1 MELKNYQQKILN
13 DLERF
18 LEISQETR
26 SIGEAYTKF
35 WQTNNPP
42 FNPFPQ
48 MPIEPCKDNVP
59 GAPHRYQSAHRW
71 R

>member
-26 SIGEAYTKF
+26 SIGDEYYKF

-42 FNPFPQ
+42 FTPFPG
-48 MPIEPCKDNVP
+48 MP
-59 GAPHRYQSAHRW
+59 RW